1 MRKILKC
8 GLIYKKDE
16 NTIEYENKGIGSNK
30 FNHLL
35 KKRHIVEK
43 KKLLERIHVTLSISM
58 STNGKTSHKS
68 IANVARTI
76 AMSITNFLKGL
87 MLLCKI
93 RLWKRSWD
101 STLWVLL
108 CHCICVIL
116 KG

>member
-1 MRKILKC
+1 VWAHIQKRRKYNRIWEQRYRFEQVQSLT
-8 GLIYKKDE
+8 KKK
-16 NTIEYENKGIGSNK
+16 TYS
-30 FNHLL
+30 
-35 KKRHIVEK
+35 RK